1 MELLHAAGI
10 TQAVL
15 LALYFFRRRAEP
27 GNLFE
32 AALLLT
38 VAASILIGWLY
49 GTQRILE
56 FPNLARSGFTFM
68 SLIGPLLFWSVRS
81 REIGDNR
88 LHRRDALFA
97 LVPIGIT
104 AYLIPFHLSSTEA
117 KLQYLREDL
126 IAIHLDCIIILYLSL
141 LNNFAAFAAALYRLF
156 QSGASALRASG
167 AIGLARQNFF
177 FYLIPSLILLIGA
190 GVSALSPQLLNSG
203 LFSGMASLIALSRS
217 YILLYNQQTETPAD
231 AMYPPALKYQK
242 ALLPEERVQTLGRKL
257 ADYFSEEQPYLEPDF
272 ALNDAA
278 RKIDCS
284 PVQASQII
292 NRHFGKSFVQ
302 LCQDLRIQTAQELL
316 RTRPE
321 SFSILDI
328 ALESGFNSKSVFNAA
343 FKKHVGETPSGWRA
357 RESRRAERAPDSAA
371 SRRPDADGA
380 RDPAGDKGDA
390 ANGRNRAKPAHSAQA
405 QNVQRAAKDQD
416 AREQ

>member
-15 LALYFFRRRAEP
+15 LALYFFRRRSEP
-27 GNLFE
+27 GNAYE

-38 VAASILIGWLY
+38 VAASIFIGWLY

-56 FPNLARSGFTFM
+56 FPSLARTGFTFM

-81 REIGDNR
+81 REIGSNR
-88 LHRRDALFA
+88 LHRQDALFA
-97 LVPIGIT
+97 LVPLGIT
-104 AYLIPFHLSSTEA
+104 VYLIPFHLSSTEA

-126 IAIHLDCIIILYLSL
+126 IAIHFDCIVILYVSL
-141 LNNFAAFAAALYRLF
+141 LNNFAAFLAALYRLF
-156 QSGASALRASG
+156 KSGASLIRSSG
-167 AIGLARQNFF
+167 AVGLARQNLL
-177 FYLIPSLILLIGA
+177 FYLIPTVLLFAGA

-217 YILLYNQQTETPAD
+217 YILFYNQQNETRSD
-231 AMYPPALKYQK
+231 AVYPPALKYQK
-242 ALLPEERVQTLGRKL
+242 ALLPEERVMSLGQKL
-257 ADYFSEEQPYLEPDF
+257 AAYFSNDMPYLEPDF
-272 ALNDAA
+272 SLNDAA
-278 RKIDCS
+278 RQIDCS
-284 PVQASQII
+284 PVQTSQII
-292 NRHFGKSFVQ
+292 NRYFGKSFVQ

-343 FKKHVGETPSGWRA
+343 FKKQVGETPSSWRA
-357 RESRRAERAPDSAA
+357 REAGRTQNPE
-371 SRRPDADGA
+371 
-380 RDPAGDKGDA
+380 PA
-390 ANGRNRAKPAHSAQA
+390 
-405 QNVQRAAKDQD
+405 
-416 AREQ
+416 

>member
-15 LALYFFRRRAEP
+15 LALYFFRRRNEP

-56 FPNLARSGFTFM
+56 FPNLARTGFTFM

-81 REIGDNR
+81 REVGRNR
-88 LHRRDALFA
+88 LHGRDALFA

-104 AYLIPFHLSSTEA
+104 VYLIPFHLSSTTA

-126 IAIHLDCIIILYLSL
+126 IAIHPDCIVILYLSL
-141 LNNFAAFAAALYRLF
+141 LNNFFAFAAALYRLF
-156 QSGASALRASG
+156 KSGASQIRASG
-167 AIGLARQNFF
+167 AVGMARQNLL
-177 FYLIPSLILLIGA
+177 FYLIPSVLLFLGA
-190 GVSALSPQLLNSG
+190 GVSALSPQLMNSG
-203 LFSGMASLIALSRS
+203 LFSGLASLIALSRS

-242 ALLPEERVQTLGRKL
+242 ALLPEERVQDLGRKL
-257 ADYFSEEQPYLEPDF
+257 TEYFADEQPHLEPDF
-272 ALNDAA
+272 SLNDAA
-278 RKIDCS
+278 RRIACS
-284 PVQASQII
+284 PVQTSQII

-302 LCQDLRIQTAQELL
+302 LCQDLRIQTAQQLL

-343 FKKHVGETPSGWRA
+343 FKKHVGETPSSWRA
-357 RESRRAERAPDSAA
+357 REARKAPESGLA
-371 SRRPDADGA
+371 
-380 RDPAGDKGDA
+380 
-390 ANGRNRAKPAHSAQA
+390 
-405 QNVQRAAKDQD
+405 
-416 AREQ
+416 